1 MGAASLSGMGAEAS
15 AWGAALGSR
24 AEPRPR
30 PRACRPPGVPRGC
43 AGTRRAEMESRTAW
57 ATPPCFKRTPQLRG
71 PARRPDAGKL
81 RGRRWGGGRPAA
93 GRPER
98 VSARGSR
105 ETRAA
110 APATGAPGR
119 SGAGR
124 PGVSGC
130 VRTWVS
136 PGLSPSKEK
145 AAAGRALSRGQG
157 PAVSVFQDR
166 GLPRPAQV
174 RGAGAWGPH
183 ARFSEPA
190 R

>member
-15 AWGAALGSR
+15 AWGAALGPR
-24 AEPRPR
+24 AGLRPR
-30 PRACRPPGVPRGC
+30 PRACRPPGVPRGW
-43 AGTRRAEMESRTAW
+43 AGARRAEMESRAGG

-81 RGRRWGGGRPAA
+81 RGQRWGGGRPAA

-98 VSARGSR
+98 VSARQVLRRAGRGSR
-105 ETRAA
+105 ASPGA
-110 APATGAPGR
+110 SAPGFPPDSPRAKRKRLPDEPFPGARVPLSR
-119 SGAGR
+119 SPRTEGR
-124 PGVSGC
+124 PD
-130 VRTWVS
+130 
-136 PGLSPSKEK
+136 P
-145 AAAGRALSRGQG
+145 
-157 PAVSVFQDR
+157 
-166 GLPRPAQV
+166 PAQR